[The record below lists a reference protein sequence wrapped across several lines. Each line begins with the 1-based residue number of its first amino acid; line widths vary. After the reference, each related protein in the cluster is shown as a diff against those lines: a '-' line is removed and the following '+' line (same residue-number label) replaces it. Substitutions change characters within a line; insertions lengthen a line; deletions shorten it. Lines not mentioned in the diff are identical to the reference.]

1 MNREDVEDAE
11 DAEESKTR
19 KIPRSSIGDAQNHRE
34 CATVRVNIC
43 TILFISAA
51 SRIVCRVKLKPL
63 LASFTLLGVVRSVLP
78 ATDISN
84 GPMLGQVTDS
94 SIVVWART
102 ARPGKFLVRYGPA
115 TGHLPAASRP
125 VTTSFAHDLTGSVRI
140 TGLAP
145 DTRYHLEVVGDDREN
160 GPRGEFRTLPNAAR
174 YRHPQ
179 LNPRGLFNFRF
190 ELGCCQTQNPA
201 SGLGPG
207 LPAFATMLRER
218 LPEKI
223 HFAILNGDWLYEDA
237 RSYPPA
243 EWMNQVGIPAASDVP
258 SVVDV
263 APPIV
268 GVWQNYKNY
277 LERAPNLVEWHR
289 RVPTVFT
296 FDDHELVNDIRG
308 AGTIGFRERRAVFRD
323 IGIQAWFDYLGWAN
337 PTEHAQPIQFGRAE
351 LKRGSDVLF
360 DSRAD
365 FTRLALAQV
374 SNLHVHWGRPNAG
387 EDILALDSEPPG
399 NPNAGVYAVR
409 EIIDAHR
416 LRIQPAAS
424 VDSQGGYSIG
434 RRSYGRFRVGN
445 CDYFLLDCKTHREM
459 HDPANPQKRGLS
471 MLGAEQK
478 AWLLRSMRESD
489 ADFFFIASSV
499 NFTIPH
505 DGAGGHEMTA
515 GKDEA
520 WTALLA
526 EREELI
532 TAWEPLRKPVFVMT
546 ADLHNSF
553 VVKVTDFIWEICSS
567 PHNSVNH
574 TLNDEGRRPIT
585 GRYQSGA
592 RQVDIRWS
600 SFMLPDIP
608 RTERLYPYYC
618 VVQVNNVANNPLKLG
633 GERWVAFPHP
643 QVIFQFFNGR
653 TGELEYAEAISTGR

>member
-1 MNREDVEDAE
+1 
-11 DAEESKTR
+11 
-19 KIPRSSIGDAQNHRE
+19 
-34 CATVRVNIC
+34 
-43 TILFISAA
+43 
-51 SRIVCRVKLKPL
+51 
-63 LASFTLLGVVRSVLP
+63 
-78 ATDISN
+78 
-84 GPMLGQVTDS
+84 MLGQVTES

-102 ARPGKFLVRYGPA
+102 ARPGKFLVRYRTESSGVPGTSGSVA
-115 TGHLPAASRP
+115 TAYD
-125 VTTSFAHDLTGSVRI
+125 HDLTGFVRI
-140 TGLAP
+140 AGLEP
-145 DTRYHLEVVGDDREN
+145 DTRYLLEVMGEGQES
-160 GPRGEFRTLPNAAR
+160 GPRGEFRTLPSAAR
-174 YRHPQ
+174 FRHAQ

-207 LPAFATMLRER
+207 LPAFATMLRQK

-243 EWMNQVGIPAASDVP
+243 EWMKQVGVVADGGPAI
-258 SVVDV
+258 VDI

-268 GVWQNYKNY
+268 GMWQNYKNY
-277 LERAPNLVEWHR
+277 LHRAPNLVEWHR

-323 IGIQAWFDYLGWAN
+323 IGVQAWFDYLGWAN
-337 PTEHAQPIQFGRAE
+337 PTEHVQPIQFGRGE
-351 LKRGSDVLF
+351 LKRGSDILM
-360 DSRAD
+360 DERAD
-365 FTRLALAQV
+365 FTRLDLKQV
-374 SNLHVHWGRPNAG
+374 SNLHVHWGRANAG

-409 EIIDAHR
+409 EVIDAHR
-416 LRIQPAAS
+416 LRIRPEAIA
-424 VDSQGGYSIG
+424 DSIGGYSIG

-445 CDYFLLDCKTHREM
+445 CEYFLLDCKSHREM
-459 HDPANPQKRGLS
+459 HDPANPRKPGLS
-471 MLGAEQK
+471 MLGTEQK
-478 AWLLRSMRESD
+478 AWLLRAMRESD

-499 NFTIPH
+499 NFAIPH
-505 DGAGGHEMTA
+505 DGAGGHEMSA

-532 TAWEPLRKPVFVMT
+532 AAWEPLRKPVFVMT

-574 TLNDEGRRPIT
+574 TLNDEGRRPIN
-585 GRYQSGA
+585 GHYQSGP

-608 RTERLYPYYC
+608 RPDRLYPYFC

-633 GERWVAFPHP
+633 TERWVAFPHP
-643 QVIFQFFNGR
+643 QVVFQFFNGR
-653 TGELEYAEAISTGR
+653 TGELEYAEAISTAR